1 MYKRQLLGGDLDPLV
16 QQINADA
23 LDYAFVTH
31 VSSMQFS
38 GMCSETV
45 LSDRMVIVTNPS
57 HPFPRKDSIS
67 LKELD
72 GMPMIAFEK
81 QSCPITFDFHKQLF
95 KSHGLRYNICLLYTS
110 IAPMEEILFKAAAR
124 AQKETGCAIITH
136 TQKGTMG
143 PEQAELLISCGADP
157 NKIAI
162 GHMCGSTDIDYF
174 ERVLKQGV

>member
-1 MYKRQLLGGDLDPLV
+1 MMATELTEGIEGTGIKAGVIKL
-16 QQINADA
+16 A
-23 LDYAFVTH
+23 
-31 VSSMQFS
+31 SSE
-38 GMCSETV
+38 G
-45 LSDRMVIVTNPS
+45 R
-57 HPFPRKDSIS
+57 
-67 LKELD
+67 
-72 GMPMIAFEK
+72 
-81 QSCPITFDFHKQLF
+81 
-95 KSHGLRYNICLLYTS
+95 

-174 ERVLKQGV
+174 ERSSKTGCICKYGPFWPGR